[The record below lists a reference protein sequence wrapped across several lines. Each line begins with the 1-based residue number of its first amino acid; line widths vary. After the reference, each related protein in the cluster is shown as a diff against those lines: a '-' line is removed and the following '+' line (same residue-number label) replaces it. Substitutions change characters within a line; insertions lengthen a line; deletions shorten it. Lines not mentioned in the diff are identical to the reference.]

1 LVSDNVDAR
10 VKIDLPDKVI
20 ASPAVAA
27 PVTRTSMR
35 AWGSLVALSAA
46 AFLFV
51 TTETLPIGLLQP
63 IGADLKVS
71 DSAIGLLVT
80 YYGLVVVFTSLPL
93 TQLTRSMPRRTLL
106 SVLLAVFVVSTIA
119 SAVVDTYPLLLCA
132 RLVTAASQALFWS
145 VVVSTA
151 AGLFRP
157 EIRGRVLALL
167 FAGSSLA
174 AVVGVPAGTWLGQ
187 QMGWRAAF
195 VGVAAAALLTMIAVA
210 VLLPNAQPGWDEDA
224 RGPEADVRRY
234 VLLIVVIS
242 LVVTGAFTFFTYV
255 SPFLTDAVLL
265 SPAMVT
271 AALFLRGV
279 AGLVGVIVGGALVDR
294 RPSIAIALPVGVQAA
309 ALLGLRAFAGNP
321 AVALA
326 LVALTGLAFAALTTA
341 LATRVLAVAPGNVAL
356 AASGVSTAV
365 NVGITLGALFG
376 SSLLPAFGPQSTAV
390 VGGLLTLAGFAL
402 ALSEPLLSRESRR
415 TPRLVR

>member
-1 LVSDNVDAR
+1 LRSDIVTASAAA
-10 VKIDLPDKVI
+10 I
-20 ASPAVAA
+20 APATVNSPATGT
-27 PVTRTSMR
+27 PLR
-35 AWGSLVALSAA
+35 AWGALVALSAA

-51 TTETLPIGLLQP
+51 TTETLPIGLLRP
-63 IGADLKVS
+63 IGADLHVT
-71 DSAIGLLVT
+71 DSAVGLLIT

-93 TQLTRSMPRRTLL
+93 TQLTRGMPRRTVL

-119 SAVVDTYPLLLCA
+119 SAIVDSYALLLCA
-132 RLVTAASQALFWS
+132 RVITAASQALFWS
-145 VVVSTA
+145 VVVPTA

-187 QMGWRAAF
+187 QLGWRAAF
-195 VGVAAAALLTMIAVA
+195 AGVAAAALLTMIAVA
-210 VLLPNAQPGWDEDA
+210 VLLPNAQPGWDEDTA
-224 RGPEADVRRY
+224 GPQADVRRFI
-234 VLLIVVIS
+234 LLILVIS

-255 SPFLTDAVLL
+255 SPYLTDVVRL
-265 SPAMVT
+265 SPTMLS
-271 AALFLRGV
+271 AALLLRGL
-279 AGLVGVIVGGALVDR
+279 AGLVGVVLGGALVDR
-294 RPSIAIALPVGVQAA
+294 RPRIAIALPVGMQAI
-309 ALLGLRAFAGNP
+309 ALLGLRLFPDNP

-390 VGGLLTLAGFAL
+390 VGGLLTLAGFVL
-402 ALSEPLLSRESRR
+402 ALGEPLLSRQSL
-415 TPRLVR
+415 PANARLVR

>member
-1 LVSDNVDAR
+1 MLATATVTA
-10 VKIDLPDKVI
+10 
-20 ASPAVAA
+20 PA
-27 PVTRTSMR
+27 TRTTLR
-35 AWGSLVALSAA
+35 AWGALLALSAA

-63 IGADLKVS
+63 IGADLGAS
-71 DSAIGLLVT
+71 DSTVGLLVT

-93 TQLTRSMPRRTLL
+93 TQLTRAMPRRTLL
-106 SVLLAVFVVSTIA
+106 TVVLAVFVVSTIA
-119 SAVVDTYPLLLCA
+119 SAVVDSYVMLLCA
-132 RLVTAASQALFWS
+132 RVVTAASQALFWS
-145 VVVSTA
+145 VVVPTA

-157 EIRGRVLALL
+157 EIRGRVLAVL

-195 VGVAAAALLTMIAVA
+195 VGLASAALLTMIAVA

-224 RGPEADVRRY
+224 RGPQADVRRY
-234 VLLIVVIS
+234 VLLILVIS

-255 SPFLTDAVLL
+255 SPYLTDVVLL
-265 SPAMVT
+265 SPAMVS
-271 AALFLRGV
+271 AALLLRGL
-279 AGLVGVIVGGALVDR
+279 AGLVGVVVGGALVDR
-294 RPSIAIALPVGVQAA
+294 RPNLAVALPVGVQAV
-309 ALLGLRAFAGNP
+309 ALLGLRVFADNP
-321 AVALA
+321 AVALT

-341 LATRVLAVAPGNVAL
+341 LATRVLAVAPGNIAL

-376 SSLLPAFGPQSTAV
+376 SNLLAAFGPQSTAV
-390 VGGLLTLAGFAL
+390 VGGLLTLAGFIL
-402 ALSEPLLSRESRR
+402 ALGEPLLSRQ
-415 TPRLVR
+415 PRPANARLGR

>member
-1 LVSDNVDAR
+1 VN
-10 VKIDLPDKVI
+10 
-20 ASPAVAA
+20 SPATGT
-27 PVTRTSMR
+27 PLR
-35 AWGSLVALSAA
+35 AWGALVALSAA

-51 TTETLPIGLLQP
+51 TTETLPIGLLRP
-63 IGADLKVS
+63 IGADLHVT
-71 DSAIGLLVT
+71 DSAVGLLIT

-93 TQLTRSMPRRTLL
+93 TQLTRGMPRRTVL

-119 SAVVDTYPLLLCA
+119 SAIVDSYALLLCA
-132 RLVTAASQALFWS
+132 RVITAASQALFWS
-145 VVVSTA
+145 VVVPTA

-187 QMGWRAAF
+187 QLGWRAAF
-195 VGVAAAALLTMIAVA
+195 AGVAAAALLTMIAVA
-210 VLLPNAQPGWDEDA
+210 VLLPNAQPGWDEDTA
-224 RGPEADVRRY
+224 GPQADVRRFI
-234 VLLIVVIS
+234 LLILVIS

-255 SPFLTDAVLL
+255 SPYLTDVVRL
-265 SPAMVT
+265 SPTMLS
-271 AALFLRGV
+271 AALLLRGL
-279 AGLVGVIVGGALVDR
+279 AGLVGVVLGGALVDR
-294 RPSIAIALPVGVQAA
+294 RPRIAIALPVGMQAI
-309 ALLGLRAFAGNP
+309 ALLGLRLFPDNP

-390 VGGLLTLAGFAL
+390 VGGLLTLAGFVL
-402 ALSEPLLSRESRR
+402 ALGEPLLSRQSL
-415 TPRLVR
+415 PANARLVR

>member
-1 LVSDNVDAR
+1 MLATATVSA
-10 VKIDLPDKVI
+10 
-20 ASPAVAA
+20 PA
-27 PVTRTSMR
+27 TRTTLR
-35 AWGSLVALSAA
+35 AWGALLALSAA

-63 IGADLKVS
+63 IGADLGAS
-71 DSAIGLLVT
+71 DSTVGLLVT

-93 TQLTRSMPRRTLL
+93 TQLTRAMPRRTLL
-106 SVLLAVFVVSTIA
+106 TVVLAVFVVSTIA
-119 SAVVDTYPLLLCA
+119 SAVVDSYAMLLCA
-132 RLVTAASQALFWS
+132 RVVTAASQALFWS
-145 VVVSTA
+145 VVVPTA

-157 EIRGRVLALL
+157 EIRGRVLAVL

-195 VGVAAAALLTMIAVA
+195 VGLASGALLTMIAVA

-224 RGPEADVRRY
+224 RGPQADVRRY
-234 VLLIVVIS
+234 VLLILVIS

-255 SPFLTDAVLL
+255 SPYLTDVVLL
-265 SPAMVT
+265 SPALVS
-271 AALFLRGV
+271 AALLLRGL
-279 AGLVGVIVGGALVDR
+279 AGLVGVVVGGALVDR
-294 RPSIAIALPVGVQAA
+294 RPNLAVALPVGVQAV
-309 ALLGLRAFAGNP
+309 ALLGLRVFADNP
-321 AVALA
+321 AVALT

-341 LATRVLAVAPGNVAL
+341 LATRVLAVAPGNIAL

-376 SSLLPAFGPQSTAV
+376 SSLLPAFGPQSTVV
-390 VGGLLTLAGFAL
+390 VGGLLTLAGFIL
-402 ALSEPLLSRESRR
+402 ALGEPLLSRQ
-415 TPRLVR
+415 PRPVNARLGR